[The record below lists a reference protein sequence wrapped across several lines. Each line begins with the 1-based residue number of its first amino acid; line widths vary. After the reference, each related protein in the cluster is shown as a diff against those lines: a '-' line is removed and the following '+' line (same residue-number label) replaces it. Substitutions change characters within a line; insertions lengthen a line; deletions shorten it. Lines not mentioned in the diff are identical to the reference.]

1 MKPSVEPL
9 HTATDM
15 GTSPSVLA
23 INYQSSKLRVQL
35 SAGAEDE
42 GSLLI
47 VFKRPE
53 GFRVLDEGDLLE
65 FWESSM
71 PGAGWLYL
79 VHRGG
84 WNDLESTRDGY
95 LSRHKANLCEY
106 LIIGKN
112 ECVSVLCRQ
121 RPEIV
126 DTRVAPSPAPINLVR
141 RA

>member
-9 HTATDM
+9 DTTTGM
-15 GTSPSVLA
+15 VSSPSVVA
-23 INYQSSKLRVQL
+23 INYQSSELRIQL
-35 SAGAEDE
+35 SVEAEDK

-47 VFKRPE
+47 VFKLPA

-71 PGAGWLYL
+71 PGTGWLYL

-95 LSRHKANLCEY
+95 LSRHKADLCEY
-106 LIIGKN
+106 LVMGRN
-112 ECVSVLCRQ
+112 ECVSVLSRQ

-126 DTRVAPSPAPINLVR
+126 DTRLAPSPALIDIAR